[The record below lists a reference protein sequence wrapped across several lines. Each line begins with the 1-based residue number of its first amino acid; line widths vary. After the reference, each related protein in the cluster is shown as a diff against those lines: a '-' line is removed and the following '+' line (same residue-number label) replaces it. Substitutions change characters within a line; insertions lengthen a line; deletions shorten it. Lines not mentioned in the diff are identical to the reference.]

1 MKAGDKL
8 SGIEF
13 VFEGGSVVDFS
24 ARFLKY
30 DFLFHAAEDPQ
41 VKFRFT
47 SSAKVMGKQFRLF
60 GVVAGRSGNVVR
72 VSSPR
77 LMKCGEAKFV
87 TWRGKRV
94 RVA

>member
-1 MKAGDKL
+1 MKVGDKL
-8 SGIEF
+8 CGIDV

-24 ARFLKY
+24 AKFLKY

-47 SSAKVMGKQFRLF
+47 SSAKVVGRQFRLF

-72 VSSPR
+72 VVSPR
-77 LMKCGEAKFV
+77 LMKSGNAEFIS
-87 TWRGKRV
+87 WRGKKV